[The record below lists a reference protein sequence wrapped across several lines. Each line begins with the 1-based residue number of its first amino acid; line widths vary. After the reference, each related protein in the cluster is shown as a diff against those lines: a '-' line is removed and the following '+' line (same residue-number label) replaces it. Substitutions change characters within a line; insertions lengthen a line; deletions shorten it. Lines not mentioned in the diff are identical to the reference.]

1 MCSSP
6 LLPPPQVTGLGAGPD
21 QVRVDVVAVNHPA
34 LHAQRSLPRPDWSA
48 RPARTTSSTT
58 RSRTS
63 TAAARGGAPA
73 TRPLEHAGAEVVSTV
88 RPVGDI
94 PDVRVRPR
102 RHTGPLSRS

>member
-1 MCSSP
+1 MGSSP
-6 LLPPPQVTGLGAGPD
+6 LVPPLQVTGLVAGPG
-21 QVRVDVVAVNHPA
+21 QVRVHVVAVNHPA
-34 LHAQRSLPRPDWSA
+34 LHARRPLPRPDWSA

-63 TAAARGGAPA
+63 AAGARGAAHA
-73 TRPLEHAGAEVVSTV
+73 TRHREHAGAEVVSTV

-102 RHTGPLSRS
+102 RHTGPLSR